1 MLLTSMSDEDAEIIQ
16 RADSMVGD
24 LMSRAHLG
32 TSR

>member
-1 MLLTSMSDEDAEIIQ
+1 MYQEDAEIIQ

-24 LMSRAHLG
+24 LMGQAHLG